1 MSFEITDRRIAVIG
15 AGRSGRAALRLLHAL
30 GADVRLLEKSPEA
43 MPEDFAS
50 WLEASGMPMG
60 CQIKNACE
68 TVGRDRVMFGI
79 DSPFHHPT
87 VEIQR
92 VLTCGL
98 DEAGLEDVFYNN
110 AAKFMGWL

>member
-1 MSFEITDRRIAVIG
+1 MAFSHEPVLFQETIDSLAIRPDGVYIDGSITMARKYDN
-15 AGRSGRAALRLLHAL
+15 L
-30 GADVRLLEKSPEA
+30 
-43 MPEDFAS
+43 

-68 TVGRDRVMFGI
+68 TIGKNRVMFGI

-92 VLTCGL
+92 VLSCGL
-98 DEAGLEDVFYNN
+98 SDAGLEDVFYNN
-110 AAKFMGWL
+110 AASFMGWR

>member
-1 MSFEITDRRIAVIG
+1 
-15 AGRSGRAALRLLHAL
+15 
-30 GADVRLLEKSPEA
+30 
-43 MPEDFAS
+43 
-50 WLEASGMPMG
+50 
-60 CQIKNACE
+60 
-68 TVGRDRVMFGI
+68 
-79 DSPFHHPT
+79 